1 MAKVTFKNDN
11 FSVDVPAGKN
21 IKEVADENASS
32 IPFGCRNG
40 VCGTCLSTIT
50 KGKNNLKPAEENE
63 KATLEGFGSQAPE
76 KRLVCQCKMGDKDEE
91 VEIENP

>member
-11 FSVDVPAGKN
+11 LTVDVPAGKS
-21 IKEVADENASS
+21 IKDVCDENACS

-50 KGKNNLKPAEENE
+50 KGKENLKPAEENE
-63 KATLEGFGSQAPE
+63 KMTLEGFGANPPE
-76 KRLVCQCKMGDKDEE
+76 KRLLCQCKMAEGNED